1 MEPNKVLDLG
11 QDSLGQRVAQKVS
24 SVAETAGQKVDA
36 AVSYAEK
43 AKSEVTQSFDK
54 IKAEGFDGFK
64 QKTVDY
70 TRRQPFKALALAAG
84 AGILLAWIT
93 NRGRS
98 LTTDETRG

>member
-1 MEPNKVLDLG
+1 MEPNNVLDLG
-11 QDSLGQRVAQKVS
+11 GGSLGERVTQKIS

-43 AKSEVTQSFDK
+43 AKSEVTQSFDRM
-54 IKAEGFDGFK
+54 KAEGFDGLK
-64 QKTVDY
+64 QRTFDY

-93 NRGRS
+93 NRGSRGS
-98 LTTDETRG
+98 TDESRG